1 MVVANLLQSRH
12 TKVTIVTEEG
22 EEEKERGESEI
33 EQLIVDKIISKHS
46 NYTSSWDFHV
56 ITWICNYDDRKDVIL
71 HVNKNDEISS
81 EVMMKFVTASV
92 HNSVT
97 MTM

>member
-1 MVVANLLQSRH
+1 MRFSCVCR
-12 TKVTIVTEEG
+12 
-22 EEEKERGESEI
+22 
-33 EQLIVDKIISKHS
+33 
-46 NYTSSWDFHV
+46 